1 MKKITHFLLNL
12 DILNLTIK
20 ILLVSL
26 LLIFYLKKNLDL
38 YLVFFF
44 LFFFAV
50 ASVQASFSRFLKI
63 SYVFCFSI
71 TDYIT

>member
-1 MKKITHFLLNL
+1 MKKIIHFLLNL

-38 YLVFFF
+38 YLVFFPF
-44 LFFFAV
+44 LFAV